1 MIIIIFILF
10 SWIRKHVLKIKL
22 FFQLTWTPHQRKE
35 FLNDNIQ
42 QHSAVLL
49 QLAAIGLSTQVQTI
63 CLSIVKSCVAF
74 LASQNQ
80 LPAVHLLQVG
90 LQSSPLHVVLVAELT
105 KHVALGGRL
114 VKHLDLRWI
123 SVGGAAIE

>member
-1 MIIIIFILF
+1 MAQQ
-10 SWIRKHVLKIKL
+10 IRGGDADAGRQHAVCL
-22 FFQLTWTPHQRKE
+22 QRLE
-35 FLNDNIQ
+35 G
-42 QHSAVLL
+42 SAPGS
-49 QLAAIGLSTQVQTI
+49 LAAIGLSTQVQTI

-105 KHVALGGRL
+105 KHVALGRRL